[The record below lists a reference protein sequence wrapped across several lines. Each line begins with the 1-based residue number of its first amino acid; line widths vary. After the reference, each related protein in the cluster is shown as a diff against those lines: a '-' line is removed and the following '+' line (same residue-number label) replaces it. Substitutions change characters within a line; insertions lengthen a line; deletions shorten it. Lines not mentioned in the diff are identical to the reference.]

1 MAAVEA
7 QLWFVPLHTCGRQSL
22 LIQNEL
28 VSEAV
33 ITGSTRSRFLCILC
47 ILLYMLVA
55 LLLHVS
61 VMCISV
67 YTLKIHTCVCTIWYC
82 FTFLN
87 AVLAEITI
95 VHHLL
100 CK

>member
-1 MAAVEA
+1 M
-7 QLWFVPLHTCGRQSL
+7 LWFVPLHACGRQSL
-22 LIQNEL
+22 FIQNEL

-33 ITGSTRSRFLCILC
+33 ITASTRSRFLC

-67 YTLKIHTCVCTIWYC
+67 YTLKLHTCVYVQSGT
-82 FTFLN
+82 
-87 AVLAEITI
+87 VSPS
-95 VHHLL
+95 
-100 CK
+100 

>member
-1 MAAVEA
+1 MTAVEA
-7 QLWFVPLHTCGRQSL
+7 QLWFVPLHACGRQSL

>member
-1 MAAVEA
+1 M
-7 QLWFVPLHTCGRQSL
+7 LWFVPLHACGRQSL

-33 ITGSTRSRFLCILC
+33 ITASTRSRFLC

-67 YTLKIHTCVCTIWYC
+67 YTLKIHTCVYVQSGT
-82 FTFLN
+82 
-87 AVLAEITI
+87 VSPS
-95 VHHLL
+95 
-100 CK
+100 